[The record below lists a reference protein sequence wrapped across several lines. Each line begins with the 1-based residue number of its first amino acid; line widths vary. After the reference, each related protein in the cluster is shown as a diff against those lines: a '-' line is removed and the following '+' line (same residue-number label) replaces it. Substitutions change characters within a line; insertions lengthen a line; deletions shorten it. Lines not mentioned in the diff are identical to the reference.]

1 MFISARSLFY
11 AERPTKFYHISDRDG
26 DEILTEDEFSTLQ
39 TDNDNDNEKSEVV
52 TQGEA
57 ERRREFREVIDR
69 NNDGKANRKELL
81 VK

>member
-1 MFISARSLFY
+1 MIIFLIV
-11 AERPTKFYHISDRDG
+11 DRDG

-39 TDNDNDNEKSEVV
+39 TDSDNEKSEII

-81 VK
+81 VSKK